1 MQAQQFATGDA
12 DASSDQYHR
21 HSQADREEHCH
32 ERHADPDRFNLPRPF
47 HRFTSLRWG
56 ETSIMFDL
64 FDPAGR
70 GIDVYFF
77 LLSLRCDQFYFV
89 HELAMFLV

>member
-1 MQAQQFATGDA
+1 MQVSTNPTDIPGRTERGRC
-12 DASSDQYHR
+12 Y
-21 HSQADREEHCH
+21 
-32 ERHADPDRFNLPRPF
+32 ERHADPDRCTLRRPF
-47 HRFTSLRWG
+47 HRLTLFRCG
-56 ETSIMFDL
+56 ETSILFDL